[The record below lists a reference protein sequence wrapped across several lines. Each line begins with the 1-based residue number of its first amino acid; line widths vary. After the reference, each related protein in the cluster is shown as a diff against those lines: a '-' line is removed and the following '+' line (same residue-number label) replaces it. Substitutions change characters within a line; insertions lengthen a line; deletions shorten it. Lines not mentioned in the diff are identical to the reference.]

1 MSGSNTATR
10 GTRLEEA
17 AAFIRSLP
25 HARELGMEILEAGDG
40 SATIALPYDARFVG
54 DPATGVLHGGVVTA
68 LLDSTCGAAVLLH
81 PAMTG
86 TATATLDLRIDY
98 LRPAPAG
105 MRVTARAECFRVTRT
120 VAFVRATAWA
130 TSTEEPVATAAG
142 AFTAGEPRAGTAP
155 R

>member
-1 MSGSNTATR
+1 MSGRDPAPR
-10 GTRLEEA
+10 DKRLEAA

-25 HARELGMEILEAGDG
+25 HARELGMEVLEAADG

-81 PAMTG
+81 RAMTG
-86 TATATLDLRIDY
+86 SATATLDLRIDY
-98 LRPAPAG
+98 LRPAPSGA
-105 MRVTARAECFRVTRT
+105 RVTARAECFRVTRT

-130 TSTEEPVATAAG
+130 GSAEEPVATAAG
-142 AFTAGEPRAGTAP
+142 AFTAGEPRAGAAS

>member
-1 MSGSNTATR
+1 M
-10 GTRLEEA
+10 RLEEA

-25 HARELGMEILEAGDG
+25 HARELGMEVLEASDG
-40 SATIALPYDARFVG
+40 AATIALPYDARFVG

-86 TATATLDLRIDY
+86 SATATLDLRIDY

-105 MRVTARAECFRVTRT
+105 MRVTARADCFRVTRT
-120 VAFVRATAWA
+120 VAFVRATAWTTA
-130 TSTEEPVATAAG
+130 AEEPVATAAG